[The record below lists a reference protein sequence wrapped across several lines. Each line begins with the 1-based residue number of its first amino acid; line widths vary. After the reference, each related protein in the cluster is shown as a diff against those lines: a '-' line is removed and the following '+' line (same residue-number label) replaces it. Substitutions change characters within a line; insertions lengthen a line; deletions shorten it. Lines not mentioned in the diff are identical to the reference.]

1 MFAKKKAFNKTSN
14 YVISMSSKN
23 YDRKTD
29 NCLGKLRALGE
40 NDMYALYDN
49 GENPEK
55 AKNKLD
61 ERVRCEMMCC
71 KYVRADN
78 FRNTFH
84 ATLVSCARPK

>member
-14 YVISMSSKN
+14 YVISMNSKS

-49 GENPEK
+49 GENPDK
-55 AKNKLD
+55 AKSKLD
-61 ERVRCEMMCC
+61 EKIRCELMCC
-71 KYVRADN
+71 KYVS
-78 FRNTFH
+78 
-84 ATLVSCARPK
+84 LSLYS